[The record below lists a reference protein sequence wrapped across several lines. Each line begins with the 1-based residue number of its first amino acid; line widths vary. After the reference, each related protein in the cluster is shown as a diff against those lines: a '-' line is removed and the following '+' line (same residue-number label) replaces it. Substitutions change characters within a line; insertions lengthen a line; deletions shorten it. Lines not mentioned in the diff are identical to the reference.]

1 MASLLMGPSR
11 EVGVRTI
18 IAKRGSPVNE
28 RRNESRYDS
37 SFTHDGASGM
47 YVPKHFEQKDDA
59 TLCDF
64 IDAHAFGTLITT
76 VAGRPFA
83 SHVPF
88 LLDRETRKLHC
99 HLARPNPQWQ
109 QVASAPQVLAIFAG
123 PHAYVS
129 PTWYVDAGVPTWNYA
144 VVHVYGTAR
153 CVDDAAF
160 TRAHVE
166 ALAAKFERGSAS
178 PWKPDYDV
186 RRLHGIVGIEIAI
199 DALEGKFKLSQNRSA
214 ADRAGVMAR
223 LTDSGRDEDAALA
236 RLMAAAAPRI

>member
-1 MASLLMGPSR
+1 
-11 EVGVRTI
+11 
-18 IAKRGSPVNE
+18 
-28 RRNESRYDS
+28 
-37 SFTHDGASGM
+37 M
-47 YVPKHFEQKDDA
+47 YIPKHFEQNDDT

-76 VAGRPFA
+76 GDARPFA

-88 LLDRETRKLHC
+88 LLDRKARKLHC

-109 QVASAPQVLAIFAG
+109 HVAESAEVLAIFTG

-129 PTWYVDAGVPTWNYA
+129 PTWYVEPGVPTWNYA

-166 ALAAKFERGSAS
+166 TLAAKFERASAA
-178 PWKPDYDV
+178 PWVPDYDV
-186 RRLHGIVGIEIAI
+186 RRLQGIVGIEIAI
-199 DALEGKFKLSQNRSA
+199 AGFEGKFKLSQNRSA
-214 ADRAGVMAR
+214 ADRSGVMAR
-223 LTDSGRDEDAALA
+223 LTESGRDEDAALA
-236 RLMAAAAPRI
+236 RLMAAAAPRA